1 MEVVRMAMDHP
12 DPQVRDLFERF
23 APDAWR
29 VERLGSVIVPEKLL
43 AMSGDFERGRALFFQ
58 PTFQCSNCH
67 TVRGKGGNVGPDLS
81 QIATRLSPAQLLESL
96 LEPSKNIE
104 PKYLSYA
111 AETASGRLVTG
122 LLVEKGDRE
131 VILRPATG
139 PDVRLAARDVV
150 SLQAQKTSL
159 MPDQLLRDATAQQ
172 AADLVAFLKS
182 LK

>member
-1 MEVVRMAMDHP
+1 MDHV
-12 DPQVRDLFERF
+12 DPLVRDLFERF

-29 VERLGSVIVPEKLL
+29 VERLGSVIVPAKLL
-43 AMSGDFERGRALFFQ
+43 AMSGDVERGRALFFQ

-67 TVRGKGGNVGPDLS
+67 TVGGKGGKVGPELT
-81 QIATRLSPAQLLESL
+81 QIATRQTAAQLLDSL
-96 LEPSKNIE
+96 LEPSKIIE
-104 PKYLSYA
+104 PQYLTYV
-111 AETASGRLVTG
+111 AETASGKLVTG
-122 LLVEKGDRE
+122 LLVAKGDQE
-131 VILRPATG
+131 VMLRPATG

-159 MPDQLLRDATAQQ
+159 MPEQLLRDATAQQ